1 MIKKLTD
8 SLKEI
13 SPAKILA
20 IGAAMI
26 MFAAS
31 LYILAKAGQQFN
43 TVEWESLA
51 KMGASLAVLGG
62 ILAVLM
68 ATGVLEEAAIGIA
81 ILGAA
86 LIPFG
91 VAALLAGKGM
101 QMMGT
106 GAKDLMASL
115 EGLSALSLV
124 LLEFATMGFMISLG
138 MLATA
143 KSLSSL
149 NKEIEKINI
158 DKLDALSNLMGFDGV
173 RNESTKNA
181 TAPKSTVDDVVK
193 AINLL
198 TDLMKSGGIAVN
210 IDGNRASYL
219 LAKNTRERGGLGAT
233 A

>member
-1 MIKKLTD
+1 
-8 SLKEI
+8 
-13 SPAKILA
+13 
-20 IGAAMI
+20 
-26 MFAAS
+26 
-31 LYILAKAGQQFN
+31 
-43 TVEWESLA
+43 
-51 KMGASLAVLGG
+51 
-62 ILAVLM
+62 
-68 ATGVLEEAAIGIA
+68 
-81 ILGAA
+81 
-86 LIPFG
+86 
-91 VAALLAGKGM
+91 
-101 QMMGT
+101 
-106 GAKDLMASL
+106 
-115 EGLSALSLV
+115 
-124 LLEFATMGFMISLG
+124 
-138 MLATA
+138 
-143 KSLSSL
+143 LSSL